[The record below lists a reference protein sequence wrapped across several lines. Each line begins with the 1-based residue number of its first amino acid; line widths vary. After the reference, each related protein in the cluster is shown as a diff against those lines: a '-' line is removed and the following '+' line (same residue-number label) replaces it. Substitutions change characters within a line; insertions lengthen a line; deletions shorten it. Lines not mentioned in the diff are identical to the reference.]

1 LVLAAAAGVEVAG
14 FIDVMENP
22 VDVDDAAAAV
32 SPALVAV
39 VPKLKPTV
47 LGAAAESGA
56 VVVEPKLKPVL
67 VLVVVLFEAPK
78 LNPVVVAVVDDGAVA
93 VELLVVAVLLVVEGP
108 PKFNIPPV
116 EVAAAVVAGKGVAVL
131 VVVPKEKPPV
141 DAAGIEEGV
150 APRANP
156 VVVGVLL
163 LLEAAPVVEVAPNE
177 KGAGAVVAVLPVVE
191 PKLNPLD
198 PAPKGAAVLPLFVL
212 VVEEPNENPD
222 TCAIPPPPAA
232 AAAAAGLLA
241 LLVLV
246 AAGVVVEPKLNDI
259 LDDIII
265 FLFYLS
271 DEETRR
277 KNNGEKDPD
286 SSTLC
291 RASMFYVL
299 CSTHVSLVSRQ
310 QSKRWRPSYRLSR
323 HLSVLVPGDF

>member
-291 RASMFYVL
+291 RASMFYVAHMCL
-299 CSTHVSLVSRQ
+299 SSLVSRA
-310 QSKRWRPSYRLSR
+310 RD
-323 HLSVLVPGDF
+323 GDPPIASLATSLY